1 MTNFSDFAVQ
11 LKDFEALQNFW
22 HITNGIYL
30 WEYITTLDFE
40 LDIIRGRRSYR
51 WTIWIYSLARTAL
64 LISIILNFVGL
75 NVTTPVNCQV
85 LVTLQVAVAYVS
97 LVSASLL
104 VTIRMLIYLQLR
116 ATWDPTVQ
124 ACVILNSEEIKP
136 TLITTLITDTILLVT
151 MLVGLFRL
159 LTDGSCGSR
168 LIRLLWKQ
176 GIIWLLI
183 ATVAGVPPVASSTSF
198 PVYLLSH
205 RYMNDPGIHFLN
217 LNAPFNLMFQLP
229 AVIINT
235 IAATRIYR
243 SLADYTFGSS
253 SMYYYIFR
261 FLSSPALIIVGGS
274 FCSSLDVGSSRGDT
288 KASKMK
294 WNNLTPI
301 SRNRIEV
308 TVDTAYEQYPTSRTT
323 LSVGTHQGDKR
334 HELSVGSDL
343 PVECAI
349 ETGIA
354 K

>member
-1 MTNFSDFAVQ
+1 MM
-11 LKDFEALQNFW
+11 
-22 HITNGIYL
+22 
-30 WEYITTLDFE
+30 
-40 LDIIRGRRSYR
+40 
-51 WTIWIYSLARTAL
+51 
-64 LISIILNFVGL
+64 
-75 NVTTPVNCQV
+75 NCQA
-85 LVTLQVAVAYVS
+85 LITLQVAISYVS
-97 LVSASLL
+97 LLSASLL
-104 VTIRMLIYLQLR
+104 VTIRIIAIWNKNKFAVGIAAITWVTNVSLAIRAVVRLR

-183 ATVAGVPPVASSTSF
+183 ATVAGVPPVVF
-198 PVYLLSH
+198 
-205 RYMNDPGIHFLN
+205 IFLN

-253 SMYYYIFR
+253 SI
-261 FLSSPALIIVGGS
+261 
-274 FCSSLDVGSSRGDT
+274 SLDVGSSKGDT